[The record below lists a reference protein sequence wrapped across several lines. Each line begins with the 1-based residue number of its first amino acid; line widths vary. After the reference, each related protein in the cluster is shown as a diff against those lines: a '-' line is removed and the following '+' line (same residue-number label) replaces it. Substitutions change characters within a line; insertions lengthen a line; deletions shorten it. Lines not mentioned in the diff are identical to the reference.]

1 MRASLPSGLLALPA
15 LLFAAGVAPLAAQ
28 ESGRQAN
35 PEHGDQAK
43 HADPDHAVAGG
54 GGVPAGWTVRS
65 DGNAGNAN
73 VKVVPMGKG
82 MHVTLGPAI
91 ILYQDKH
98 AGNGPFHTLAT
109 FTQTKPSTH
118 PEGYGLFFGG
128 QALGGA
134 GQKYTYF
141 LIRQDGKYLVKRR
154 EGDKTT
160 DVTKGWVESAAVK
173 KPAGQGSVTNLLEV
187 DAKRDPSKVGFMV
200 NGEPVYTMDAKAGD
214 VNGTVGLRVNN
225 NLDVHV
231 EGFDVHR

>member
-1 MRASLPSGLLALPA
+1 MRAFSASAWLAFPA
-15 LLFAAGVAPLAAQ
+15 LLFAAGVMPLAAQ
-28 ESGRQAN
+28 QA
-35 PEHGDQAK
+35 GDKAHK
-43 HADPDHAVAGG
+43 DDPDHAVAGG
-54 GGVPAGWTVRS
+54 GSVPAGWTVRT
-65 DGNAGNAN
+65 DGGKGNAD
-73 VKVVPMGKG
+73 VKVVPMGQG

-91 ILYQDKH
+91 ILYQAKH

-128 QALGGA
+128 QALNGA

-141 LIRQDGKYLVKRR
+141 LIRQDGKFLVKHR

-160 DVTKGWVESAAVK
+160 DVTKGWMESAAVK
-173 KPAGQGSVTNLLEV
+173 KPAGQGSATNLLEV
-187 DAKRDPSKVGFMV
+187 DAKQDPSKVVFKV
-200 NGEPVYTMDAKAGD
+200 NGESVYTMPAKPAD
-214 VNGTVGLRVNN
+214 LNGTVGLRVNH

>member
-1 MRASLPSGLLALPA
+1 MRAFSASGLLALPA
-15 LLFAAGVAPLAAQ
+15 LLFAAGLSPLAAQ
-28 ESGRQAN
+28 ESGHQAS
-35 PEHGDQAK
+35 HDKG
-43 HADPDHAVAGG
+43 DPDHAVAGG
-54 GGVPAGWTVRS
+54 GSVPAGWTVRS
-65 DGNAGNAN
+65 DGKAGTAN
-73 VKVVPMGKG
+73 VKVAPMGKG
-82 MHVTLGPAI
+82 IHVTLGPAI

-118 PEGYGLFFGG
+118 PEGYGLLFGG
-128 QALGGA
+128 QALNGA

-173 KPAGQGSVTNLLEV
+173 KPAGQGSATNLLEV
-187 DAKRDPSKVGFMV
+187 DAKQDPTKVVFKV

-214 VNGTVGLRVNN
+214 VNGTVGLRVNH
-225 NLDVHV
+225 NLDVHI

>member
-1 MRASLPSGLLALPA
+1 MRAFSASGFLALPA
-15 LLFAAGVAPLAAQ
+15 LLFAAGLAPLAAQ
-28 ESGRQAN
+28 DSARQAGH
-35 PEHGDQAK
+35 EHGDKAK
-43 HADPDHAVAGG
+43 QDDPDRAVAGG
-54 GGVPAGWTVRS
+54 GSVPTGWTVRT
-65 DGNAGNAN
+65 DGGAGNAN
-73 VKVVPMGKG
+73 VKVVPMGQG

-128 QALGGA
+128 QALNGA

-160 DVTKGWVESAAVK
+160 DVTKGWMESAAVK
-173 KPAGQGSVTNLLEV
+173 KPAAQGSATNLLEI
-187 DAKRDPSKVGFMV
+187 DAKRNPSKVVFKV
-200 NGEPVYTMDAKAGD
+200 NGESVYTMDAKPAD
-214 VNGTVGLRVNN
+214 VNGTVGLRVNH

>member
-1 MRASLPSGLLALPA
+1 MRVTMAPGLLALPT
-15 LLFAAGVAPLAAQ
+15 LLFAAGSAPLAAQ
-28 ESGRQAN
+28 ESGHQATQ
-35 PEHGDQAK
+35 E

-54 GGVPAGWTVRS
+54 GSVPAGWTVRS

-73 VKVVPMGKG
+73 VKVVPMGQG
-82 MHVTLGPAI
+82 IHATLGPAI

-98 AGNGPFHTLAT
+98 AGTGPFHTLAT
-109 FTQTKPSTH
+109 FTQTKPSAH

-128 QALGGA
+128 QALNGA

-173 KPAGQGSVTNLLEV
+173 KPAGQGSATNLLEV
-187 DAKRDPSKVGFMV
+187 DAKQDPSKVVFKV
-200 NGEPVYTMDAKAGD
+200 NGESVYTMDAKPAD
-214 VNGTVGLRVNN
+214 VNGTVGLRVNH
-225 NLDVHV
+225 NLDVHI

>member
-1 MRASLPSGLLALPA
+1 MRATTASGLLAVPA
-15 LLFAAGVAPLAAQ
+15 LLFAVGAAPLAAQ
-28 ESGRQAN
+28 DSG
-35 PEHGDQAK
+35 QAK
-43 HADPDHAVAGG
+43 HEHDPDHAVAGG
-54 GGVPAGWTVRS
+54 GSVPDGWNVRT
-65 DGNAGNAN
+65 DGNAAQAN

-82 MHVTLGPAI
+82 IHVTLGPAI

-98 AGNGPFHTLAT
+98 AGSGPFHTLAT

-128 QALGGA
+128 QALTGG
-134 GQKYTYF
+134 GEKYTYF

-173 KPAGQGSVTNLLEV
+173 KPVGQGSATNLLEV
-187 DAKRDPSKVGFMV
+187 DAKRDPSKVVFMV
-200 NGEPVYTMDAKAGD
+200 NGEPVYTRDAKGAD
-214 VNGTVGLRVNN
+214 LNGIVGLRVNH
-225 NLDVHV
+225 NLDVHI